1 MIQSHLLSTILRIQ
15 QVSGITRKRLAL
27 RAVER
32 LEKTQADAGRLQ
44 EDMLQ
49 LQEKD
54 GNQQTRME
62 QQLQEHQDQ
71 SQALAKCRQ
80 QVMMLHDRLQQ
91 HELVIQEHEQAA
103 EAASTRVRC
112 CCNVS

>member
-1 MIQSHLLSTILRIQ
+1 MFQTHLLSAILRIQ

-32 LEKTQADAGRLQ
+32 LEKTQGDVGRLQ
-44 EDMLQ
+44 EDILQ

-54 GNQQTRME
+54 GTQQTRME
-62 QQLQEHQDQ
+62 EQLQEHQNQ
-71 SQALAKCRQ
+71 GQALSKCRQ
-80 QVMMLHDRLQQ
+80 QVMMLHDRLHE

-103 EAASTRVRC
+103 EAASTRVR
-112 CCNVS
+112 